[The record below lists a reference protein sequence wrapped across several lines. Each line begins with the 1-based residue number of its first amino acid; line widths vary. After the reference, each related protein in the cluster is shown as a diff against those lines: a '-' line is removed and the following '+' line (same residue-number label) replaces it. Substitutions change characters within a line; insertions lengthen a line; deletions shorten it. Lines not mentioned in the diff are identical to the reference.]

1 MQGAR
6 NTQGLKPIETLR
18 RDLFREPLSPKE
30 LELFDAVVL
39 DPPYAGARAQCEKL
53 AEKLAASKVKTVIMV
68 SCHPGTLARDAK
80 ILVDGGFTLQRVTP
94 IDQFLWSNHVE
105 SVAVFRR

>member
-1 MQGAR
+1 
-6 NTQGLKPIETLR
+6 
-18 RDLFREPLSPKE
+18 
-30 LELFDAVVL
+30 V
-39 DPPYAGARAQCEKL
+39 
-53 AEKLAASKVKTVIMV
+53 V

-80 ILVDGGFTLQRVTP
+80 ILVDGGFTLHRVTP